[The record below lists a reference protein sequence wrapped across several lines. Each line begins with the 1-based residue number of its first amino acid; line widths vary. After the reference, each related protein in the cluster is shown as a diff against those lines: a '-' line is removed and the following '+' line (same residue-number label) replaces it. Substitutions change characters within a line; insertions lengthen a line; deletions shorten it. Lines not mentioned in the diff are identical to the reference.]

1 MIKPAET
8 PLLIQQ
14 WRSQLRAVCGDL
26 EVSPSKQH
34 SLFIGDVRRQELDG
48 LEIAQVR
55 TNAGMIVRDRR
66 CLSNSDDRYCFL
78 VFQRSGAQSI
88 RQGGLHLELAAGDIA
103 LIDSAAPFEI
113 LPHGLIENTSV
124 HLARGEARRLMGPH
138 ALFGK
143 LSASSNAAHIL
154 SSLVQPIH
162 DACSLYQ
169 SVPGEG
175 RALQEALIAL
185 LVPAFKLGGC
195 AMPRV
200 ADCCESSELYALSL
214 RIIESSLQDSDLDP
228 ETLAGR
234 LGVSLRRLYR
244 LYESEG
250 DSVCRVIQRR
260 RLQRSAE
267 DLRHV
272 GESGESITQI
282 AFKWGFF
289 DTSHFSRAFKREFG
303 LSPREYRLL
312 NAEGELWQKNPKKNG
327 ALSQVS

>member
-1 MIKPAET
+1 MAKLAEM
-8 PLLIQQ
+8 PRLVEE

-34 SLFIGDVRRQELDG
+34 SLFIGDVRRQALDG
-48 LEIAQVR
+48 LEIAQIR
-55 TNAGMIVRDRR
+55 TNAGLMVRDRDSLGR
-66 CLSNSDDRYCFL
+66 DDGRYCFL
-78 VFQRSGAQSI
+78 VFQRSGGQSI

-103 LIDSAAPFEI
+103 LIDSAVPFEI
-113 LPHGLIENTSV
+113 QPHGLIENTSI
-124 HLARGEARRLMGPH
+124 HLSRAEALRLMGRH

-154 SSLVQPIH
+154 TSLVQPIH
-162 DACSLYQ
+162 DACFLYQ
-169 SVPGEG
+169 PMPGEG

-185 LVPAFKLGGC
+185 MVPAFKLGGC

-200 ADCCESSELYALSL
+200 AACYETADLYALSL
-214 RIIESSLQDSDLDP
+214 RIIESSLQDSTLDP
-228 ETLAGR
+228 ETLADR

-244 LYESEG
+244 LFESEG
-250 DSVCRVIQRR
+250 DSVCRVIQRC

-272 GESGESITQI
+272 GASGESITQI
-282 AFKWGFF
+282 AFKWGFV
-289 DTSHFSRAFKREFG
+289 DASHFSRAFKREFS

-312 NAEGELWQKNPKKNG
+312 NAEGEAWQKNPKKNG
-327 ALSQVS
+327 VLSQVS